1 MLARVFFAVFFA
13 DADYFSNISFLY
25 SFKLVMIFFEK
36 FDIFICKE
44 KKRERKR
51 KRAEKEKNTHEERE
65 RNLSRR
71 EREGERETA
80 RERFKRRM
88 TEWVPHRVYVC
99 ALAQEGN
106 STREYIHSL
115 FPFP

>member
-44 KKRERKR
+44 KKRER
-51 KRAEKEKNTHEERE
+51 EKEKERKKRKIHTKREREISLEERE
-65 RNLSRR
+65 REREKQRDR
-71 EREGERETA
+71 ERERACERE
-80 RERFKRRM
+80 
-88 TEWVPHRVYVC
+88 
-99 ALAQEGN
+99 
-106 STREYIHSL
+106 
-115 FPFP
+115 